1 MRKIVIL
8 FLISG
13 VLIGA
18 FGLYYYQRNVYSKEV
33 LKLEILGPEEVQA
46 FDEIEYVVKYK
57 NNGNTVLEEPVLTF
71 RYPENSFP
79 GDNNSK
85 RLENALED
93 IYPGEE
99 KTFSFNARIFGKE
112 NETERAE
119 AALKYRPKNLKAFY
133 ESKTTFTTK
142 IKFVPLTLGFDL
154 PSKIESGKEFQFSL
168 NYFSNSDW
176 PLPNLRLKIEYPSGF
191 EFIKSQPQ
199 ALEKTE
205 WNLPVLNKTEGGRIE
220 VRGRVSGEMGEQK
233 ILKATLG
240 LWREGEF
247 TLLKDLTKGIEL
259 EESSLSIF
267 QQINGVSQ
275 YTANAG
281 DILHYEVFF
290 RNLGEGSFRELF
302 LVSKLEGRV
311 FDFETIKTE
320 SGQFNKGDNS
330 IVWDWRD
337 VPMLQFLD
345 QGEEGK
351 VEFWINLKKDWQIS
365 SSQDKN
371 LSLKNKVIISQ
382 ISEEFETKISSKL
395 EISQKG
401 YYQDEIFGNSGP
413 VPPKIGEST
422 TYTIVWQA
430 KNYYNDV
437 KNVKVKA
444 VLPRE
449 VKLTGKIFPEDSRL
463 TFDSQSRE
471 IVWEIGDLEAGKGVL
486 NEAPNV
492 SFQVSLAP
500 EPYQIGHAPE
510 ICGQAKISGG
520 DDWTGKTLETTSPA
534 IDTTLSAGQFVGDE
548 GGIVQ

>member
-1 MRKIVIL
+1 M
-8 FLISG
+8 
-13 VLIGA
+13 
-18 FGLYYYQRNVYSKEV
+18 
-33 LKLEILGPEEVQA
+33 EILGSEEVQA

-57 NNGNTVLEEPVLTF
+57 NNGNTVLEEPLLTF
-71 RYPENSFP
+71 QYPENSFP
-79 GDNNSK
+79 GDNNPK
-85 RLENALED
+85 RLEKALED

-119 AALKYRPKNLKAFY
+119 ASLKYRPKNLKAFY

-154 PSKIESGKEFQFSL
+154 PSKIESGKEFQFYL

-220 VRGRVSGEMGEQK
+220 IRGRVSGDVGQQK

-247 TLLKDLTKGIEL
+247 TLLKDLTKGMDL

-267 QQINGVSQ
+267 QQINGASL
-275 YTANAG
+275 YFADMG
-281 DILHYEVFF
+281 DVLHYEIFF
-290 RNLGEGSFRELF
+290 RNVGEGSFRDLF

-320 SGQFNKGDNS
+320 SGKFNIGDNS

-337 VPMLQFLD
+337 VPMLQFLG

-365 SSQDKN
+365 SPQDKN
-371 LSLKNKVIISQ
+371 LNLKNKVIISQ

-395 EISQKG
+395 EVSQRG

-413 VPPKIGEST
+413 VPPKFEEST

-437 KNVKVKA
+437 KNTKVKA
-444 VLPRE
+444 VLPPE

-471 IVWEIGDLEAGKGVL
+471 IVWEVGDLEAGKGVL

-492 SFQVSLAP
+492 SFQVSLTP
-500 EPYQIGHAPE
+500 TPYQIGQIPE
-510 ICGQAKISGG
+510 ICGLAKISGG
-520 DDWTGKTLETTSPA
+520 DDWTGKVLEATSPA
-534 IDTTLSAGQFVGDE
+534 IDTTLSAGQFIGDE
-548 GGIVQ
+548 GGTVQ

>member
-1 MRKIVIL
+1 M
-8 FLISG
+8 
-13 VLIGA
+13 
-18 FGLYYYQRNVYSKEV
+18 
-33 LKLEILGPEEVQA
+33 EILGSEEVQA

-57 NNGNTVLEEPVLTF
+57 NNGNTVLEEPLLTF
-71 RYPENSFP
+71 QYPENSFP
-79 GDNNSK
+79 GDNNPK
-85 RLENALED
+85 RLEKALED

-119 AALKYRPKNLKAFY
+119 ASLKYRPKNLKAFY

-154 PSKIESGKEFQFSL
+154 PSKIESGKEFQFYL

-220 VRGRVSGEMGEQK
+220 IRGRVSGDVGQQK

-247 TLLKDLTKGIEL
+247 TLLKDLTKGMDL

-267 QQINGVSQ
+267 QQINGASL
-275 YTANAG
+275 YFADMG
-281 DILHYEVFF
+281 DVLHYEIFF
-290 RNLGEGSFRELF
+290 RNVGEGSFRDLF

-320 SGQFNKGDNS
+320 SGKFNIGDNS

-337 VPMLQFLD
+337 VPMLQFLG

-365 SSQDKN
+365 SPQDKN
-371 LSLKNKVIISQ
+371 LNLKNKVIISQ

-395 EISQKG
+395 EVSQRG

-413 VPPKIGEST
+413 VPPKFEEST

-437 KNVKVKA
+437 KNTKVKA
-444 VLPRE
+444 VLPPE

-471 IVWEIGDLEAGKGVL
+471 IVWEVGDLEAGKGVL

-492 SFQVSLAP
+492 SFQVSLTP
-500 EPYQIGHAPE
+500 TPYQIGQIPE
-510 ICGQAKISGG
+510 ICGLAKISGG
-520 DDWTGKTLETTSPA
+520 DDWTGKMLEATSPA
-534 IDTTLSAGQFVGDE
+534 IDTTLSAGQSIGEE

>member
-1 MRKIVIL
+1 MRKIVIF

-13 VLIGA
+13 ILIGA
-18 FGLYYYQRNVYSKEV
+18 FGFYYYQRNVYSKEV
-33 LKLEILGPEEVQA
+33 LKLEILGSEEVQA

-71 RYPENSFP
+71 QYPENSFP

-85 RLENALED
+85 RLEKALED

-154 PSKIESGKEFQFSL
+154 PSKIESGKEFQFYL

-220 VRGRVSGEMGEQK
+220 IKGRVSGDVGQQK

-247 TLLKDLTKGIEL
+247 TLLKDLTKGIDL

-267 QQINGVSQ
+267 QQINSASR
-275 YTANAG
+275 YFADMG
-281 DILHYEVFF
+281 DVLHYEIFF
-290 RNLGEGSFRELF
+290 RNVGEGSFRDLF
-302 LVSKLEGRV
+302 LVSKLDGKV

-320 SGQFNKGDNS
+320 SGKFNIGDNS

-337 VPMLQFLD
+337 VPMLQFLG

-351 VEFWINLKKDWQIS
+351 VEFWINLKKDWQVS
-365 SSQDKN
+365 SPQDKN

-382 ISEEFETKISSKL
+382 ISEEFETKINSKL

-401 YYQDEIFGNSGP
+401 FFQDEIFGNSGP

-437 KNVKVKA
+437 KDIKVKA

-471 IVWEIGDLEAGKGVL
+471 IVWEVGDLEAGKGVS

-492 SFQVSLAP
+492 SFQVSLNP
-500 EPYQIGHAPE
+500 ESYQIGQAPE
-510 ICGQAKISGG
+510 ICGRAKISGG
-520 DDWTGKTLETTSPA
+520 DDWTGKMLEATSPA
-534 IDTTLSAGQFVGDE
+534 IDTTLSAGQSIGEE